1 MLKVVFR
8 QVTKDITKI
17 IKMKNNQAYHL
28 TQANEY
34 FTQLIDAAETYK
46 EEKGTFIKIGID
58 LVDENNIQNFSA
70 SDVTI
75 DGNFS
80 TINELVKYLLTT
92 DDKSR
97 DNFDNGMS
105 DYDEEAK
112 AIIERLENKAEIK
125 KTTSNTKVKTTNKS
139 FNPFKKL
146 IKSTNR
152 KLENVQDSIEFSS
165 EKVEDSLIN
174 ENTIKYE
181 KSMTD
186 NEYVEKENEDV
197 PEEQEDDAVAGTETS
212 EETAVEDEDNLPFVV
227 NQNEEETEEVAK
239 EVPPV
244 VEESGHENNG
254 FHDKNELFEERQIT
268 IPTFE
273 LVKPQFK
280 KKELVDVASKDVQ
293 EWLNIKEYE
302 RVNLTNQA
310 ITDIN
315 ESITNFYLK
324 KKIENEN
331 TLKKYEEEYNNFD
344 QELEN
349 YRNELMID
357 DQSKL
362 ESYFKEKESYIMNL
376 NSNKEVEINNEIE
389 AFKQSKNSELEK
401 YRLDNEQV
409 LNEDVEQKRSMLKED
424 YEKNMI
430 NKQAELENDFRKNK
444 YNYQNELDNI
454 LNNSVK
460 SLYEKHKGESYR
472 NIVEFNKQVSV
483 QLDQVREIAKQHEAN
498 LEKEKTKQ
506 KEIELEKNHLQDKEA
521 ERIQINN
528 ELKLVSEKKEK
539 IIEENKKNENEERER
554 RLLLDEQKQKDY
566 HEAKMREIE
575 LKYTQSQKDELPAG
589 NENKTFN
596 KKKLVILLGLGF
608 LLILITVLVLSTVN
622 GAEKELSYSD
632 YVEEDNYKAITNEYP
647 DQVDNLS
654 KQLYTNND
662 SEGLKVLAQNA
673 TNPTV
678 DLRYHLSQRNYKE
691 ALEVLENVE
700 NINTL
705 TDKELREI
713 AELYINDRDYEK
725 ASQIN
730 SVLQDTEINR
740 RLAESTYYEQY
751 KENLESTIAN
761 SKEEENV
768 ENAKKELEQVNI
780 ILNSK

>member
-632 YVEEDNYKAITNEYP
+632 YVEEDNYKAITSEYP

-662 SEGLKVLAQNA
+662 SEGLKVLAQNS

>member
-34 FTQLIDAAETYK
+34 FTQLIDASQTFK
-46 EEKGTFIKIGID
+46 EEKGIFIKIGID

-197 PEEQEDDAVAGTETS
+197 QKDDAVAGTDTA
-212 EETAVEDEDNLPFVV
+212 EETAVENEDNLPFVV

-254 FHDKNELFEERQIT
+254 FHDKNELLEERQIT

-315 ESITNFYLK
+315 ESITNFYLE
-324 KKIENEN
+324 KKIDNEN
-331 TLKKYEEEYNNFD
+331 ALKKYEEEYNNFD

-460 SLYEKHKGESYR
+460 SLYEKHKGESYG

-506 KEIELEKNHLQDKEA
+506 KELELEKNHLQDKEA

-554 RLLLDEQKQKDY
+554 RLLLDEQKQKDH

-751 KENLESTIAN
+751 KEDLESTIAN

-780 ILNSK
+780 ILNND

>member
-112 AIIERLENKAEIK
+112 EIIERLENKAEIK

>member
-34 FTQLIDAAETYK
+34 FTQLIDASQTFK
-46 EEKGTFIKIGID
+46 EEKGIFIKIGID

-152 KLENVQDSIEFSS
+152 KSENVQDSMDFSS

-197 PEEQEDDAVAGTETS
+197 QKDDAVAGTDTA
-212 EETAVEDEDNLPFVV
+212 EETAVENEDNLPFVV

-315 ESITNFYLK
+315 ESITNFYLE
-324 KKIENEN
+324 KKIDNEN
-331 TLKKYEEEYNNFD
+331 ALKKYEEEYNNFD

-460 SLYEKHKGESYR
+460 SLYEKHKGESYG

-506 KEIELEKNHLQDKEA
+506 KELELEKNHLQDKEA

-554 RLLLDEQKQKDY
+554 RLLLDEQKQKDH

-596 KKKLVILLGLGF
+596 KKKLLILLGLGF
-608 LLILITVLVLSTVN
+608 LLILITVLVLSMVN

-632 YVEEDNYKAITNEYP
+632 YVEEDNYKAITSEYP

-662 SEGLKVLAQNA
+662 SEGLKVLAQNS

-751 KENLESTIAN
+751 KEDLESTIAN

-780 ILNSK
+780 ILNND

>member
-1 MLKVVFR
+1 
-8 QVTKDITKI
+8 
-17 IKMKNNQAYHL
+17 
-28 TQANEY
+28 
-34 FTQLIDAAETYK
+34 
-46 EEKGTFIKIGID
+46 
-58 LVDENNIQNFSA
+58 
-70 SDVTI
+70 
-75 DGNFS
+75 
-80 TINELVKYLLTT
+80 
-92 DDKSR
+92 
-97 DNFDNGMS
+97 
-105 DYDEEAK
+105 
-112 AIIERLENKAEIK
+112 
-125 KTTSNTKVKTTNKS
+125 
-139 FNPFKKL
+139 
-146 IKSTNR
+146 
-152 KLENVQDSIEFSS
+152 
-165 EKVEDSLIN
+165 
-174 ENTIKYE
+174 
-181 KSMTD
+181 MTD

-315 ESITNFYLK
+315 ESITNFYLE
-324 KKIENEN
+324 KKIDNEN

-389 AFKQSKNSELEK
+389 AFKKSKNSELEK

-608 LLILITVLVLSTVN
+608 LLTLITVLVLSTVN

>member
-315 ESITNFYLK
+315 ESITNFYLE
-324 KKIENEN
+324 KKIDNEN
-331 TLKKYEEEYNNFD
+331 ALKKYEEEYNNFD